1 MVGGT
6 GWGSGDGMS
15 WSTPDLS
22 DVTQVLKGLVE
33 NAINQ
38 STLPVGNIK
47 VYCDSPD
54 AARNN
59 DGFCHL
65 TLYLLHVGQD
75 PNWRAPPVSGPR
87 AQRITAQPLSLN
99 LSYLLTAWC
108 EKDFV
113 SEQRAM
119 TIALRMIHSTPIV
132 TQATIQANMLQQ
144 WLPQGQF
151 VMSITADTIEEMS
164 RLWQAFT
171 VPIRLSSLI
180 RVGIVFID
188 PETAAPPPALPP
200 STANLTVSPLPVTS
214 GAAELLPGGALDA
227 PPIAPDAKPAQI
239 EIGSGPLVC
248 VGGGTV
254 SIAGSG
260 LDLPAASDVFLAA
273 AGGGEWNV
281 TSPWRQAPAQPGLL
295 MLAFPAGYADPG
307 SALPGPPT
315 AMPNPG
321 LYSLSVG
328 KGAVRSNAIPIV
340 IAPRIDGVP
349 NPPILPP
356 DGSGL
361 YTIQGG
367 GFVPAATQVSFGANP
382 LAATAGPPG
391 PGEFSVHAG
400 GKEITFKPPSG
411 ATAGSYPIVL
421 GVNGISPSTGWVVVL
436 T

>member
-1 MVGGT
+1 
-6 GWGSGDGMS
+6 MS

-22 DVTQVLKGLVE
+22 DITQVLKGLIE
-33 NAINQ
+33 NALNQ
-38 STLPVGNIK
+38 STLPVSNIK

-54 AARNN
+54 AARHN

-65 TLYLLHVGQD
+65 TLYLLHVGRD
-75 PNWRAPPVSGPR
+75 PNWRAPPVAGPR
-87 AQRITAQPLSLN
+87 AQRVTAQPLSLN

-144 WLPQGQF
+144 WLPSGEF

-188 PETAAPPPALPP
+188 PEAAAAPPALPP
-200 STANLTVSPLPVTS
+200 STANLTVSPLPVAS
-214 GAAELLPGGALDA
+214 AAAELLPGGALSA
-227 PPIAPDAKPAQI
+227 PPVVPDATPAQI

-248 VGGGTV
+248 VAGGTV

-260 LDLPAASDVFLAA
+260 LDLPVSSDVFLTA
-273 AGGGEWNV
+273 AGGGEWKV

-295 MLAFPAGYADPG
+295 MLAFPSSYADPA
-307 SALPGPPT
+307 SALPAPPT
-315 AMPNPG
+315 AMPSPG
-321 LYSLSVG
+321 FYSLSVG
-328 KGAVRSNAIPIV
+328 KGTVRSNAVPIAV
-340 IAPRIDGVP
+340 APRIDGVP
-349 NPPILPP
+349 NPPILQP

-367 GFVPAATQVSFGANP
+367 GFVPAGTRLSFGADS
-382 LAATAGPPG
+382 LAVAAGPPG
-391 PGEFSVHAG
+391 PGEFSVDAG
-400 GKEITFKPPSG
+400 GTKITFRPPT
-411 ATAGSYPIVL
+411 AAIAGSYPIII

>member
-1 MVGGT
+1 MDGGT
-6 GWGSGDGMS
+6 DWASGDLMS

-22 DVTQVLKGLVE
+22 DITQVLKGLVE
-33 NAINQ
+33 SAIDQ

-54 AARNN
+54 AARHN

-65 TLYLLHVGQD
+65 TLYLLHVGRD
-75 PNWRAPPVSGPR
+75 PHWRAPPVAGPR

-144 WLPQGQF
+144 WLPHGEF
-151 VMSITADTIEEMS
+151 VMSITADSIDEMS

-180 RVGIVFID
+180 RVGIVFVD
-188 PETAAPPPALPP
+188 PEATAPAPALPP
-200 STANLTVSPLPVTS
+200 STANLTVSHLPAPS
-214 GAAELLPGGALDA
+214 SAAELLPAGALSA
-227 PPIAPDAKPAQI
+227 PPIAPDAPPDRI
-239 EIGSGPLVC
+239 EISSGPLVC
-248 VGGGTV
+248 VGGGTITV
-254 SIAGSG
+254 AGSG

-281 TSPWRQAPAQPGLL
+281 TGPWRQAPAQPGLL
-295 MLAFPAGYADPG
+295 VLAFPEDYADPS
-307 SALPGPPT
+307 SALPAPPA
-315 AMPNPG
+315 AMPSPG
-321 LYSLSVG
+321 LYNLSVG

-340 IAPRIDGVP
+340 VAPRIDGVP
-349 NPPILPP
+349 NPPLLQP

-367 GFVPAATQVSFGANP
+367 GFVPAGTQVSFGSNP
-382 LAATAGPPG
+382 LLAAAGPPG
-391 PGEFSVHAG
+391 SGEFNVDAG
-400 GKEITFKPPSG
+400 GKKITFKPPTG
-411 ATAGSYPIVL
+411 ATPGSYPIVIA
-421 GVNGISPSTGWVVVL
+421 VNGISPSTGWVVVL
-436 T
+436 P